1 MISVIKKR
9 KSIRKYKDT
18 PLNDEIKNTMRE
30 AIQLSPTWKN
40 KQCFEVIEV
49 EDKALIASIG
59 EMVKHNPGPTVY
71 STVPMV
77 YVFLAD
83 PSKSGNRDEKPYYMA
98 DTAIAITHATLTAT
112 SLGLGSCW
120 IGVFPEETLK
130 EALHIPAHLRIVGL
144 LPLGYPDEDP
154 SPRPRRVFED
164 IFHSNTY

>member
-1 MISVIKKR
+1 MISVIQKR

-18 PLNDEIKNTMRE
+18 PLTQDELNTIRE

-49 EDKALIASIG
+49 VDKALIAQIG
-59 EMVKHNPGPTVY
+59 DMVRHNPGPTVY
-71 STVPMV
+71 STVPVV
-77 YVFLAD
+77 YIFVAD
-83 PSKSGNRDEKPYYMA
+83 PTKSGNRDEKPYYMA

-130 EALHIPAHLRIVGL
+130 EALNIPSHLRIVGL
-144 LPLGYPDEDP
+144 LPVGHPDEDP
-154 SPRPRRVFED
+154 DARPRRSVEE
-164 IFHSNTY
+164 IFHTNKY